1 MTSINS
7 DGSAHLS
14 KIVSDTGKKTDGKYQ
29 HVINT
34 GSKVMNLIIQP
45 DPILWESTSHVTNTE
60 P

>member
-1 MTSINS
+1 MVLLICQKLCLTQE
-7 DGSAHLS
+7 
-14 KIVSDTGKKTDGKYQ
+14 KKTDGKYQ